1 MKKVSQ
7 KKRPNPATFYSDE
20 FKKKVITE
28 YLQSDL
34 TKREILD
41 KYEIRANSAI
51 QEWMRKFGIT
61 DPYEK
66 KDFIG
71 LPNTNRLKKKKP
83 DLSEVELENYAL
95 NKRIQELQ
103 KQLSDEKIR
112 AEMYA
117 RVIEI
122 AEKDL
127 KLNIR
132 KKLDTK

>member
-1 MKKVSQ
+1 MKNKEE
-7 KKRPNPATFYSDE
+7 KKRPQPATFYSEE
-20 FKKKVITE
+20 FKRKVVTE
-28 YLQSDL
+28 YLESEQ

-41 KYEIRANSAI
+41 KYSIKANSAI

-61 DPYEK
+61 DPYAK
-66 KDFIG
+66 IDYIG

-95 NKRIQELQ
+95 NKRIKELE
-103 KQLSDEKIR
+103 KILGEEKIR
-112 AEMYA
+112 SEMYA

-132 KKLDTK
+132 KKSDTK